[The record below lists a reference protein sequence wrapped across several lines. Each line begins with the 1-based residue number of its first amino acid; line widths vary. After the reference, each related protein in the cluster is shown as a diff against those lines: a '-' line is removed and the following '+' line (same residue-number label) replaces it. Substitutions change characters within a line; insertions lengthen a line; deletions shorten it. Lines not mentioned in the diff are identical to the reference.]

1 MNDLKDAKKK
11 YDAIPIPA
19 ELPERVQ
26 KAIALSTEKSEKSK
40 NVIPMKRKKTVLR
53 VGMGMAAAVLTAF
66 TVGLNTST
74 VFAEEMAKVPVIGA
88 IARVLTFESYEKEE
102 EDMKI
107 SVTIPTVE
115 MIAEDTKGLDDAVN
129 QEILSLCQQ
138 YVDKAVQRAEE
149 YRTAFLETGG
159 TQEEWEAH
167 NIEITVSYDIKSQ
180 TENYLSFVVRGN
192 ENWSSAGNEETYYN
206 LDLNNI
212 KLVTLE
218 DLLGDNYR
226 SIADESIRSQMKER
240 EDRDGAVFFSQEDGG
255 FSGITPE
262 QRFYINEAEN
272 PVIVFEKYEIAP
284 GSAGIQEFE
293 IKR

>member
-88 IARVLTFESYEKEE
+88 IARVLTFESYEKDE

-192 ENWSSAGNEETYYN
+192 ENWSSAGNEEAYYN

>member
-19 ELPERVQ
+19 ELSERVQ
-26 KAIALSTEKSEKSK
+26 KAIALSAEKSEKSK
-40 NVIPMKRKKTVLR
+40 NVILMKRKKTVLR

-218 DLLGDNYR
+218 ALLGDNYR

-255 FSGITPE
+255 FNGIVPE